1 MNGWLCRKE
10 GASCTNQVTSVGCV
24 TARIMGWN
32 DDKGRE
38 GGRMIN
44 GGTGCILLDC
54 QSTEIATAGFT
65 TNFDSVD
72 NDMINQARL
81 VPLDLSCLMG
91 IINSAL

>member
-1 MNGWLCRKE
+1 
-10 GASCTNQVTSVGCV
+10 
-24 TARIMGWN
+24 MGWN